1 MDHACR
7 GSGIWG
13 RASTPSGVEFSVWLS
28 SKASEENRS
37 MSWMTKG
44 GSSSALGKSPL
55 PFPPNELAPGG
66 VASTRHEA
74 AALTYCDPRGDG
86 RWAPQ
91 AARTTKDANTSR
103 TASAGGRPP
112 ERRAVFSLEGFG

>member
-7 GSGIWG
+7 GSGIW
-13 RASTPSGVEFSVWLS
+13 RRTSRPSGVEFSVWLS

-44 GSSSALGKSPL
+44 GSSSALGQSPL
-55 PFPPNELAPGG
+55 PFPPNELPPGG
-66 VASTRHEA
+66 GAPPRQGA
-74 AALTYCDPRGDG
+74 AALTYCDRRGDG

-91 AARTTKDANTSR
+91 AARTTKDANT
-103 TASAGGRPP
+103 AGQLALWGGLPK
-112 ERRAVFSLEGFG
+112 G